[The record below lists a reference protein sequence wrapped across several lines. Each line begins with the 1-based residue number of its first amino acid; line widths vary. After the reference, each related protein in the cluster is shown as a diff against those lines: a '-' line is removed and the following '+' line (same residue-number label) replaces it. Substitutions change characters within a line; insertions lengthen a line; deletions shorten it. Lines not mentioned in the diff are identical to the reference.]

1 MFESYVDI
9 LADFVEK
16 SLPKKKWQLL
26 RICLFHSVYESPDA
40 GLVAFLFGQKF
51 LALVLYVW

>member
-1 MFESYVDI
+1 MFECYVDI

-16 SLPKKKWQLL
+16 SLPK
-26 RICLFHSVYESPDA
+26 RNGSCLEYVSSIPYESPDA

-51 LALVLYVW
+51 LAFVLYAW